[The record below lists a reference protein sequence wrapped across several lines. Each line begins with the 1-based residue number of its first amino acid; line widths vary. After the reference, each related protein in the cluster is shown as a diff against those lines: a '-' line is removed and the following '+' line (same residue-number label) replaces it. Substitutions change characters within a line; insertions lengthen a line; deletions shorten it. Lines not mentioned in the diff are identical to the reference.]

1 MKLVFLRGL
10 FLSAVSAMAA
20 DGQEPVRDS
29 IVADSIRA
37 RLDSARTTLPVVTIT
52 GTRQRES
59 IYIVPLA
66 VSVVRKNEIENT
78 RGYSLA
84 DVLQGV
90 PGVIAQTRYGS
101 SDVRLVI
108 RGFGSRGA
116 GDRSNSGTSRG
127 VRVLVDG
134 IPETEPDGRT
144 AFDLIG
150 GAIRASYV

>member
-1 MKLVFLRGL
+1 MRLMFLRGL

-29 IVADSIRA
+29 IIADSIRA

-90 PGVIAQTRYGS
+90 PGVIAQTRYGT

-144 AFDLIG
+144 A
-150 GAIRASYV
+150 AET